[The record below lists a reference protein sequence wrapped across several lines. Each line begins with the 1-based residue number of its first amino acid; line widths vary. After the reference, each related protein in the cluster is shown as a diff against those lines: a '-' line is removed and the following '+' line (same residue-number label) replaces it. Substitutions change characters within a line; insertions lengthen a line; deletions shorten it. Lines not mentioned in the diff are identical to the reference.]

1 MAEPGRRR
9 QRPRMDE
16 LEAAALNFEL
26 WQQEVLVLLRRDF
39 GGELQDITVDEVDW
53 HLWKEF
59 YTQGRTPRA
68 AIERALERDL

>member
-1 MAEPGRRR
+1 
-9 QRPRMDE
+9 MDE

-26 WQQEVLVLLRRDF
+26 WQQEVLVLLRRDV

-53 HLWKEF
+53 PLWKEF
-59 YTQGRTPRA
+59 YTQGRTPRG

>member
-9 QRPRMDE
+9 SRPRMDE

-39 GGELQDITVDEVDW
+39 GGELQHITVDEVDW
-53 HLWKEF
+53 PLWKEF